1 MTAQEETKR
10 GGFFFF
16 CLKKSDWADDKNRGM
31 CNHGM
36 G

>member
-16 CLKKSDWADDKNRGM
+16 CLKNRTGQM
-31 CNHGM
+31 IKTEECVTMGM